1 MTTKQGKPAKS
12 SSSKEKNRQ
21 LMPQCAAWVDD
32 IRNHFGEVTVT
43 YAKENGIEKGKKDQ
57 EGFPSYR

>member
-1 MTTKQGKPAKS
+1 MSQNE
-12 SSSKEKNRQ
+12 SKMNNRK

-57 EGFPSYR
+57 EGFPSKY

>member
-1 MTTKQGKPAKS
+1 MLGTDMSQNE
-12 SSSKEKNRQ
+12 SKMNNRK
-21 LMPQCAAWVDD
+21 LMPTVAAWVDD

-43 YAKENGIEKGKKDQ
+43 YAKENNLEKGKKDQ